1 MGYNTKIDWCD
12 TSWNP
17 VTGCYHGCEYCYA
30 RGIAKRYGG
39 YNIDP
44 VGESTLIGTRPDG
57 TKIVEL
63 EHRLSKVDKNYK
75 VRPAAYPYDFT
86 PTLHRYRLDEPQEW
100 TQPRT
105 IFVCSMADLF
115 GEWVPD
121 EWIKAVF
128 DACDKAPQHRYLF
141 LTKNPARYIS
151 LSEKGMLPSKHW
163 YGYSATTDDD
173 LWTFHHADDC
183 PVKNLFV
190 SVEPIHDRLVT
201 PFSTHCPAD
210 WVIIGAETGNCKNKI
225 IPKRSWITEIA
236 DHCEMMSIPVFM
248 KESVKELMGSD
259 FKQQFPW
266 EVGNT

>member
-12 TSWNP
+12 SSWNP
-17 VTGCYHGCEYCYA
+17 VTGCYHKCEYCYA
-30 RGIAKRYGG
+30 RGIANRYGG

-44 VGESTLIGTRPDG
+44 VGESTLIGTRTDG
-57 TKIVEL
+57 TRIVEL
-63 EHRLSKVDKNYK
+63 EHQLSRVDKNSR

-86 PTLHRYRLDEPQEW
+86 PTLHRYRLDEPQKW

-141 LTKNPARYIS
+141 LTKNPARYIA
-151 LSEKGMLPSKHW
+151 LAEKGLLPSKHW

-190 SVEPIHDRLVT
+190 SVEPIHDRLIT

-236 DHCEMMSIPVFM
+236 GHCEMMTIPVFM

-266 EVGNT
+266 EVLK

>member
-17 VTGCYHGCEYCYA
+17 VTGCYHKCEYCYA
-30 RGIAKRYGG
+30 RGLATRFAGFLPEENPGTWGFRSGGILVELDRMQARKRK
-39 YNIDP
+39 
-44 VGESTLIGTRPDG
+44 DG
-57 TKIVEL
+57 KIV
-63 EHRLSKVDKNYK
+63 
-75 VRPAAYPYDFT
+75 PAPYPYGFT
-86 PTLHRYRLDEPQEW
+86 PTLHRYRLDEPKKW
-100 TQPRT
+100 TEPRT

-121 EWIKAVF
+121 EWVKAVF

-236 DHCEMMSIPVFM
+236 DHCEMMTIPVFM

-259 FKQQFPW
+259 FKQQYPW
-266 EVGNT
+266 EVHK